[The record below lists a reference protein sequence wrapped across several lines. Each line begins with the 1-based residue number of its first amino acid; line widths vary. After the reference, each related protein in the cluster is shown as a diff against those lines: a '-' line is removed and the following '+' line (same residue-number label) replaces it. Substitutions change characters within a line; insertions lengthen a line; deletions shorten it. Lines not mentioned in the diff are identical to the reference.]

1 MSRKAA
7 LAVVITIV
15 SAMVAGCSGS
25 DGEPVARLSVD
36 GMAEVSRHDENA
48 SNVDGNRSLRAGDR
62 VLVREGTAIVR
73 FGGDR
78 QLELRKGSSIEL
90 VAGPVESSVRTEL
103 VGGSVLATAGN
114 QPVTVT
120 SDGTELL
127 VTGTARVSRTLSLLV
142 ATYRGSTEI
151 TSGGRTLSVPAF
163 RQVNLAAAGLLPNRP
178 SPVEYVATDAWD
190 QRLLSD
196 AVNLGAQLGAKSR
209 GFSSQP
215 GAGDG
220 RTPAYFRQLL
230 PALAAQPEFDTLLD
244 PSRPA
249 GETLVGAAI
258 VLESR
263 RGSFAD
269 RWSGVFGFR
278 GDGADW
284 GFVAGDQGVDGS
296 AVLNTVDAAIGRAP
310 APLFAGG
317 TVPPTTRPPPQQPPP
332 PRRTTPTTAP
342 PRGPATATTV
352 APPTAPPVPPGGLNT
367 GLPIVDETVTS
378 LVDTLG
384 GLLRGLGGQ

>member
-1 MSRKAA
+1 MRRRAV
-7 LAVVITIV
+7 LAVVITMV
-15 SAMVAGCSGS
+15 SAIFAGCSGS
-25 DGEPVARLSVD
+25 AGEPVARLSVD
-36 GMAEVSRHDENA
+36 GLAEVSRQDENA
-48 SNVDGNRSLRAGDR
+48 SNVEGNRSLRVGDR
-62 VLVREGTAIVR
+62 VLVREGTAMVR
-73 FGGDR
+73 LGGDR

-90 VAGPVESSVRTEL
+90 VAGPGESSVRTEL
-103 VGGSVLATAGN
+103 LGGSVLATAGN

-120 SDGTELL
+120 SDGSELL

-151 TSGGRTLSVPAF
+151 TSGGRTMSVPAF
-163 RQVNLAAAGLLPNRP
+163 RQVNVAAAGLLPNRP
-178 SPVEYVATDAWD
+178 SPVEYVASDAWD

-220 RTPAYFRQLL
+220 RTPGYFRQLL

-244 PSRPA
+244 ASRPA

-263 RGSFAD
+263 RGTFAD

-296 AVLNTVDAAIGRAP
+296 AVLNAVDAAIGRAP

-317 TVPPTTRPPPQQPPP
+317 TVPPTTRPPQQRPPP
-332 PRRTTPTTAP
+332 PRTTPTTAP
-342 PRGPATATTV
+342 PRAPATATTV
-352 APPTAPPVPPGGLNT
+352 APPALPPVPPGGLNT

-384 GLLRGLGGQ
+384 GLLRGLGGE